1 MKNVNFILQADEN
14 SNSLHER
21 KIDDRSWNEK
31 ESKRFK
37 YFKLKTKQWKN
48 VEKKFIFFSIYQFMI
63 A

>member
-37 YFKLKTKQWKN
+37 YFKLKTK
-48 VEKKFIFFSIYQFMI
+48 
-63 A
+63 